1 MIQLPGIPKLR
12 LRAESERDF
21 FVAEN
26 TRVSVSFEV
35 ASDGRVTGL
44 LLKSPAG
51 DARAARMEGGR

>member
-26 TRVSVSFEV
+26 TRVSVSFV
-35 ASDGRVTGL
+35 VDPDGRVTGL
-44 LLKSPAG
+44 LLRSPAG
-51 DARAARMEGGR
+51 DASAARVEGGR

>member
-26 TRVSVSFEV
+26 IRVSVSFEV